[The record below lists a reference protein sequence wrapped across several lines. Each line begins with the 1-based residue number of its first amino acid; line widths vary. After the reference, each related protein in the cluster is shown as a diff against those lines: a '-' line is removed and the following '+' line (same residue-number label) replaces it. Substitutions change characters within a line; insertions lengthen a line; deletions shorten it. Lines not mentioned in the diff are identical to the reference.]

1 MADETAKKEKQ
12 ENFFG
17 ELGLP
22 EDKNV
27 VRAVLPV
34 RRGHGQS
41 GQTKKEDREA
51 MKNRKPLSRAA
62 TIGADDWANEH

>member
-12 ENFFG
+12 ENFFDK
-17 ELGLP
+17 LGLP
-22 EDKNV
+22 ETKSV
-27 VRAVLPV
+27 VEAVLPV

-51 MKNRKPLSRAA
+51 MRKRKSLSGAA